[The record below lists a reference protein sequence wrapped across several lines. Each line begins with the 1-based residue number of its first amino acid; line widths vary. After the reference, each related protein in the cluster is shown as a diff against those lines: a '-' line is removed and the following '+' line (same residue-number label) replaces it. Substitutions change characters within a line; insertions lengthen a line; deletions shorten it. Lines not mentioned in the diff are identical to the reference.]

1 MNKYL
6 SRALY
11 GLAIL
16 IVGGAFAFK
25 IFQPI
30 QVLPR
35 IRLSPG
41 FALTDQNGNRLTNED
56 LRGKLVLYTFLYT
69 RCEVPCYNITDTVKE
84 VQHRI
89 DEANLGGT
97 SITYVTISF
106 DPAADTPSTMKSYA
120 EALGADA
127 DLWTFATTDDQSILK
142 TIIGSGF
149 EVYYEQKADGTF
161 AFDPVYILV
170 DGWGVIRG
178 EYTYQAE
185 VPTADRILSHLSV
198 LNDEIQ
204 NATGSNKLAYE
215 AAHLFLCYA
224 P

>member
-1 MNKYL
+1 MNKYVT
-6 SRALY
+6 RALY
-11 GLAIL
+11 GFAIL

-35 IRLSPG
+35 IRLAPG
-41 FALTDQNGNRLTNED
+41 FALTDQNGQRITNED

-69 RCEVPCYNITDTVKE
+69 RCESPCYNITDTVKE
-84 VQHRI
+84 IQDRI
-89 DEANLGGT
+89 DEANLGRT
-97 SITYVTISF
+97 QITYVTISF
-106 DPAADTPSTMKSYA
+106 DPATDTPSTLKSFA
-120 EALGADA
+120 ESLGANA
-127 DLWTFATTDDQSILK
+127 DLWTFATTTDASMLK

-149 EVYYEQKADGTF
+149 EVYYEQKADSTF
-161 AFDPVYILV
+161 AFDPAYILV

-178 EYTYQAE
+178 EYTYQTE
-185 VPTADRILSHLSV
+185 VRTADRILNHLGV